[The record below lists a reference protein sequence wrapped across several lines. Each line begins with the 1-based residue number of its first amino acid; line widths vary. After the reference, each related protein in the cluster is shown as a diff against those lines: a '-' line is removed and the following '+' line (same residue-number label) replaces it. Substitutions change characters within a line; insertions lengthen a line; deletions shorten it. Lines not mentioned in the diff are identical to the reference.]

1 MLGKNSASINKTYD
15 FWRKNLMLSM
25 IIGYATFY
33 LTRKSVNFVMP
44 VMQTELHLDKSD
56 IGWIASLFYL
66 TYGLSKFLSGI
77 FHDQYGYR
85 WFMGAGLVMTGVMNI
100 IFAYCLSFPALL
112 LVWALNGFFQGW
124 GWPPCAR
131 LLTHWYS
138 RNERGFWWGLWNI
151 SINLGGMSI
160 PLLTA
165 WLATHFSWQIALV
178 IPGLIGIVMGLWLC
192 MQLKGTPAEEGLPT
206 VGVWRRDIFEL
217 RQEQVSPPTP
227 MLTILKGSILF
238 NRMIWL
244 LGFSYILIYLI
255 RMAIN
260 DWGNIWLSETH
271 GANLL
276 SANAILSL
284 FEMGGLLGALCSG
297 WGSDLLFRGQ
307 RAPMILLFSLG
318 LFIAVTALWLMPIH
332 HYALLAACFFSIGF
346 FVFGPQ
352 MLIGLAATEYCHK
365 NAAGTVTGY
374 LGLYAYLGAAIAGWP
389 LSQVMAHYGWTGMFV
404 LLTSAAAL
412 MGLLLMPLLIADVSK
427 REHLVG
433 PLSFS
438 DDDTFKRF

>member
-227 MLTILKGSILF
+227 MLTILKESILF

-332 HYALLAACFFSIGF
+332 HYALLASCFFSIGF

>member
-227 MLTILKGSILF
+227 MLTILKESILF

-332 HYALLAACFFSIGF
+332 HDALLAACFFSIGF

-389 LSQVMAHYGWTGMFV
+389 LSQVIAHYGWTGMFV

>member
-44 VMQTELHLDKSD
+44 VMQTELHLDKGD

-227 MLTILKGSILF
+227 MLTILKESILF

-297 WGSDLLFRGQ
+297 
-307 RAPMILLFSLG
+307 
-318 LFIAVTALWLMPIH
+318 
-332 HYALLAACFFSIGF
+332 
-346 FVFGPQ
+346 
-352 MLIGLAATEYCHK
+352 
-365 NAAGTVTGY
+365 
-374 LGLYAYLGAAIAGWP
+374 
-389 LSQVMAHYGWTGMFV
+389 
-404 LLTSAAAL
+404 
-412 MGLLLMPLLIADVSK
+412 
-427 REHLVG
+427 
-433 PLSFS
+433 
-438 DDDTFKRF
+438 

>member
-1 MLGKNSASINKTYD
+1 MLGKNLASINKTYD

-44 VMQTELHLDKSD
+44 VMQTELHLDKGD

-227 MLTILKGSILF
+227 MLTILKESILF

-332 HYALLAACFFSIGF
+332 HYALLAAFFFSIGF